1 MSSTTRAGGAADLA
15 PGGYAAL
22 DPIRE
27 HAQPVLQA
35 TGLTRSFSGHVVLND
50 VDFKVLTGE
59 IHGLVGE
66 NGAGKSTLINLI
78 TGALPPDAGSIVI
91 GDETVAYLTPH
102 EAEARGIATVH
113 QELSLSPHLTVAEN
127 VYLGQLPTTTLGRI
141 DYPKIMAGTRE
152 AFASLGVMIDP
163 NAIAGELS
171 LADQQ
176 LVEIVK
182 ALVSRPRLLILDEAT
197 SALDSGQVELLFAAL
212 RRLRDGGTATVFV
225 SHRLDEVF
233 AITDRITVLKNGEYV
248 ATVPSTGTTTD
259 DLVQLMV
266 GREMHDIFPPKPAIA
281 DVLAEPVVLS
291 VRELSSGKRFH
302 DVSFDLHRGEILGL
316 GGLQGQGQRE
326 LLAALFG
333 LLPVQGT
340 IELQDRPVHV
350 RGPRAAMKQ
359 RIAHVPEDRKT
370 EGLIVQLSV
379 GENLSLPSLD
389 RLDRLGLID
398 REKERGLIDE
408 LIQKLR
414 IRLQSPRQ
422 AVLRL
427 SGGNQQKVAI
437 AKWLPLTPEI
447 YLLAEPTRGIDVG
460 TKQEI
465 YQLMRELTASGAS
478 ILLISSD
485 TIELLGLCDRVL
497 VMYERQPVAILSG
510 AEVTE
515 ERVVHASVAGKQNG
529 RDGGVAFDERGT
541 IPIASAPDGRA
552 ADGIPAPAVLA
563 DPARQPATGRLRGIP
578 RAWQDIAPIYGVTLV
593 FALIYLYLTRDT
605 FGLNTITNLSAYLFP
620 LFLVAMAQSVVMLVG
635 GIDLAVGQMMS
646 LATVVLATQM
656 YDTPLSKVTA
666 VVIVLIGGGLLGLFT
681 GSIVTFIRLPAII
694 VTLAT
699 SFIWAGWAL
708 FVLSVP
714 GGHLPVSFAQ
724 DFTGRLG
731 GIIPTTLATLALVL
745 LLWKWIKTTPL
756 GLGIYAV
763 GDNARGAFLSGVP
776 VNRAR
781 IAAYI
786 IAGVMTAI
794 AGIGLS
800 AYAATGDPLIGAPF
814 TLASIAAAVLGGI
827 SFFGGQ
833 GQLKGTIAGALTLGL
848 MTQVLFIS
856 GLSPAYQRVI
866 YGAVLVVALGIKA
879 FAAYRID
886 EGR

>member
-1 MSSTTRAGGAADLA
+1 MLLA
-15 PGGYAAL
+15 T
-22 DPIRE
+22 D
-27 HAQPVLQA
+27 
-35 TGLTRSFSGHVVLND
+35 LTRSFSGHVVLND
-50 VDFKVLTGE
+50 VDFAVLEGE

-78 TGALPPDAGSIVI
+78 TGALAPDSGAIVV
-91 GDETVAYLTPH
+91 GGETAAHLTPYD
-102 EAEARGIATVH
+102 AEARGIATVH
-113 QELSLSPHLTVAEN
+113 QELSLCPHLSVAEN
-127 VYLGQLPTTTLGRI
+127 IYLGRLPTNALGRI
-141 DYPKIMAGTRE
+141 DYPRIVAGARE
-152 AFASLGVMIDP
+152 AFAELGVAIDP
-163 NAIAGELS
+163 HALAGELS

-176 LVEIVK
+176 LVEIAK
-182 ALVSRPRLLILDEAT
+182 ALVSRPKLLILDEAT
-197 SALDSGQVELLFAAL
+197 SALDAGQVALLFAAL
-212 RRLRDGGTATVFV
+212 RRLREAGTATVFV

-233 AITDRITVLKNGEYV
+233 AITDRITVLKNGDYV
-248 ATVPSTGTTTD
+248 ATVPAAGTTTD

-266 GREMHDIFPPKPAIA
+266 GREMHDIFPPKPEIA
-281 DVLAEPVVLS
+281 AVLAEPVVLS
-291 VRELSSGKRFH
+291 VRNFSSGKRFH

-340 IELQDRPVHV
+340 IELQDRPLHV
-350 RGPRAAMKQ
+350 RGPRGAMKH

-370 EGLIVQLSV
+370 EGLIVQLPV

-398 REKERGLIDE
+398 RGRERRLIDD

-447 YLLAEPTRGIDVG
+447 YLLTEPTRGIDVG
-460 TKQEI
+460 TKQEL
-465 YQLMRELTASGAS
+465 YQLMRELTSAGAS

-497 VMYERQPVAILSG
+497 VMYEQQPVAMLSG

-515 ERVVHASVAGKQNG
+515 ERVVHASVVGRQNG
-529 RDGGVAFDERGT
+529 RNSSFVLEATDTSSVTAG
-541 IPIASAPDGRA
+541 PDGRQS
-552 ADGIPAPAVLA
+552 DGAKPVPTPVYPPEAM
-563 DPARQPATGRLRGIP
+563 RQPATRRSLGVP

-593 FALIYLYLTRDT
+593 FALIYLSLTRDT
-605 FGLNTITNLSAYLFP
+605 FSLNTITNLSAYLFP
-620 LFLVAMAQSVVMLVG
+620 LFLVAMAQSVVMLTG

-646 LATVVLATQM
+646 LATVALATQM

-666 VVIVLIGGGLLGLFT
+666 VVIVLVGGAMLGLFT
-681 GSIVTFIRLPAII
+681 GGIVTFIRLPAII

-708 FVLSVP
+708 FVLNVP

-731 GIIPTTLATLALVL
+731 GVVPTTLATLALVL

-763 GDNARGAFLSGVP
+763 GDNPRGAFLSGVP
-776 VNRAR
+776 VRRAR
-781 IAAYI
+781 IAAYV

-866 YGAVLVVALGIKA
+866 YGAVLIIALGVKA